1 MAIEPTLAPPWKG
14 ENVIIVMESQAGQ
27 PQIDGVV
34 RRLEE
39 HGLGAH
45 ISGGAERT
53 VIGVIG
59 VGFPAELPELMEMLP
74 GVDHVTRIT
83 KSYKLASREFR
94 PTDTIVEVGD
104 PSASSGQAPSASSG
118 RVVRIGG
125 DELVV
130 MAGPCSVE
138 SRAQVM
144 ETARAVKA
152 AGARVLRGGAFKPR
166 TSPYSFQGLGENGLE
181 LLAEAREATGLP
193 IITEVL
199 EPGDVELVARYTD
212 ILQIGTRNMQNFPL
226 LKEVGRVGRPVML
239 KRGLAGTIDEWL
251 HAAEYVM
258 AAGNFQVILC
268 ERGIRTFETAV
279 RNTLDLSAIPLVKR
293 LSHLPIV
300 ADPSHGTGKWYLV
313 KPMALAALAV
323 GAHGVIVEVHP
334 SPDHA
339 LSDGPQSLNLP
350 NFEAMMDGLRALARP
365 LGRVVAEPARS
376 GATA

>member
-1 MAIEPTLAPPWKG
+1 M
-14 ENVIIVMESQAGQ
+14 IVVMGSHAAQAQ
-27 PQIDGVV
+27 VDGVV
-34 RRLEE
+34 DRLAEF
-39 HGLGAH
+39 GLGAH
-45 ISGGAERT
+45 ISGGTERT

-59 VGFPAELPELMEMLP
+59 VGFPPELPELMELLP

-94 PTDTIVEVGD
+94 PTNTIVQVGD
-104 PSASSGQAPSASSG
+104 
-118 RVVRIGG
+118 VRIGG

-138 SRAQVM
+138 GREQLLQ
-144 ETARAVKA
+144 TARAVKA
-152 AGARVLRGGAFKPR
+152 AGARILRGGAFKPR
-166 TSPYSFQGLGENGLE
+166 TSPYSFQGLGVNGLE
-181 LLAEAREATGLP
+181 LLAEAREETGLP

-199 EPGDVELVARYTD
+199 EPGDVATVARFAD
-212 ILQIGTRNMQNFPL
+212 VLQIGARNMQNFPL
-226 LKEVGRVGRPVML
+226 LKEAGRTDKPIML

-268 ERGIRTFETAV
+268 ERGIRTFETSV
-279 RNTLDLSAIPLVKR
+279 RNTLDLSAVPVIRR

-323 GAHGVIVEVHP
+323 GAHGLLIEVHP

-339 LSDGPQSLNLP
+339 LSDGPQSLNFE
-350 NFEAMMDGLRALARP
+350 NFADLMDGLRSLVVP
-365 LGRVVAEPARS
+365 LGRRVGSAEPA
-376 GATA
+376 AVPA

>member
-1 MAIEPTLAPPWKG
+1 
-14 ENVIIVMESQAGQ
+14 VIIVMSSQAQ
-27 PQIDGVV
+27 EAQVDGVV

-39 HGLGAH
+39 FGLGAH

-59 VGFPAELPELMEMLP
+59 VGFPQELPELMEMLP

-94 PTDTIVEVGD
+94 PTDTVIQVG
-104 PSASSGQAPSASSG
+104 A
-118 RVVRIGG
+118 VRIGG

-138 SRAQVM
+138 SREQVLA
-144 ETARAVKA
+144 TAKAVKA
-152 AGARVLRGGAFKPR
+152 AGASILRGGAFKPR
-166 TSPYSFQGLGENGLE
+166 TSPYSFQGLGQDGLE
-181 LLAEAREATGLP
+181 LLAEASEQTGLP

-199 EPGDVELVARYTD
+199 EPGDVDLVARYAD
-212 ILQIGTRNMQNFPL
+212 VLQIGARNMQNFPL
-226 LKEVGRVGRPVML
+226 LKEVGRIEKPVML

-251 HAAEYVM
+251 HAAEYIM
-258 AAGNFQVILC
+258 SSGNFQVMLC

-279 RNTLDLSAIPLVKR
+279 RNTLDLSAVPVIRR
-293 LSHLPIV
+293 LSHLPII

-313 KPMALAALAV
+313 RPMALAAMAV
-323 GAHGVIVEVHP
+323 GAHGLLVEVHP

-339 LSDGPQSLNLP
+339 LSDGPQSLNLE
-350 NFEAMMDGLRALARP
+350 NFAELMDRLRSLAEP
-365 LGRVVAEPARS
+365 LQRVVAGPARQTVV
-376 GATA
+376 A